1 MQAIGA
7 LRYATEIAADAAGA
21 FHRGGYQDSAR
32 RAANRCRELHAQGQ
46 GGALPA
52 IAGLD
57 DAAISLTSRE
67 RQLVDLAS
75 RGLTNPQIAD
85 RLVLSVRTVESHL
98 YHAMQKLGI
107 SNRQDL

>member
-1 MQAIGA
+1 MS
-7 LRYATEIAADAAGA
+7 RAGA
-21 FHRGGYQDSAR
+21 AT
-32 RAANRCRELHAQGQ
+32 RCRELHAQGQ

-52 IAGLD
+52 IVGLD
-57 DAAISLTSRE
+57 DTATSLTSRE

-85 RLVLSVRTVESHL
+85 RLVHSVRTVESHL
-98 YHAMQKLGI
+98 YNAMLKLGI